1 MSIKTF
7 FTVVLVHD
15 FEQTFH
21 QDTLRRLRNILHRGE
36 DLNAV
41 VFQVFAVDRHL
52 ILVTGETI

>member
-7 FTVVLVHD
+7 LAVILVHA
-15 FEQTFH
+15 FEQTFQ
-21 QDTLRRLRNILHRGE
+21 QDAFGCLRNILHRGE

-52 ILVTGETI
+52 VLVTGEAV